1 MTAAA
6 STAPLKPIAKPK
18 PGLHSWMLRVLEE
31 CDRAAV
37 DFSSDPVHDLR
48 VAIRR
53 CRSLADGLIHIDPDP
68 KWKEMKRAPKK
79 LFASLGGLR
88 DMQVLIEWIEKLF
101 RPDDPVAVTLT
112 DYARSREAE
121 LKDDARAELDRFD
134 RKAWRDWS
142 RTLPRRLSVVHP
154 GNIIFKHLALE
165 RWTAA
170 YDLHRLAMRSRSAVS
185 LHQTRIGIKRFRYI
199 VENFLPR
206 QHSLWGADLKDV
218 QDMLGEI
225 HDLDVLWH
233 TALQLH
239 AFPNT
244 DARSRWHEKIVD
256 ERNRRLDRYRQR
268 MTGRQSL
275 WQQWRLELPQQNQ
288 IQFAALSRV
297 RVWAGF
303 LDPHP
308 KHSHHVSALALEIF
322 QGLRNHG
329 LVPAQHERSLE
340 LILQIAALA
349 HDIGSSRNKHSR
361 PKASAKLLRRM
372 ESPLGW
378 DPHEIQLAAAVV
390 RYHAKELPSGRQKVM
405 RSLSLSDRR
414 VVALLAGILRVANTF
429 DTDRSGRVTRAVVEE
444 RKNQLYIFAQGFSS
458 ASHAAEEM
466 AAARYLLESSL
477 RRSILVRPLR
487 PPRTGTTKGRQRLI
501 HQSKPRLKL
510 IA

>member
-1 MTAAA
+1 
-6 STAPLKPIAKPK
+6 LK
-18 PGLHSWMLRVLEE
+18 H
-31 CDRAAV
+31 
-37 DFSSDPVHDLR
+37 
-48 VAIRR
+48 
-53 CRSLADGLIHIDPDP
+53 
-68 KWKEMKRAPKK
+68 
-79 LFASLGGLR
+79 
-88 DMQVLIEWIEKLF
+88 
-101 RPDDPVAVTLT
+101 
-112 DYARSREAE
+112 
-121 LKDDARAELDRFD
+121 DARAELDRFD

-142 RTLPRRLSVVHP
+142 RALPRRLSVLHP

-170 YDLHRLAMRSRSAVS
+170 YDQHRLAMRSRSAVS

-206 QHSLWGADLKDV
+206 QHTLCGPDLKEV
-218 QDMLGEI
+218 QDILGEI

-239 AFPNT
+239 AFP
-244 DARSRWHEKIVD
+244 DDGARSRWHDKIVD
-256 ERNRRLDRYRQR
+256 QRNRRVDRYRQR
-268 MTGRQSL
+268 MTGTQSL
-275 WQQWRLELPQQNQ
+275 WQQWRLELPQQSQ
-288 IQFAALSRV
+288 IQFGALSRV

-322 QGLRNHG
+322 QGLSKHE
-329 LVPAQHERSLE
+329 LIPAKHERSLE

-378 DPHEIQLAAAVV
+378 DPHEVHLAAAVV
-390 RYHAKELPSGRQKVM
+390 RYHAKELPTGRQKVM

-414 VVALLAGILRVANTF
+414 VVALLAGILRVANTL
-429 DTDRSGRVTRAVVEE
+429 DADRSGRVTRVVIEE

-477 RRSILVRPLR
+477 HRSILVRPLR
-487 PPRTGTTKGRQRLI
+487 SPRTGTTKGKQGQI
-501 HQSKPRLKL
+501 QPSKPRLKM

>member
-1 MTAAA
+1 MNAAA
-6 STAPLKPIAKPK
+6 SPAPLKPIAKPK

-37 DFSSDPVHDLR
+37 DFSADPVHDLR
-48 VAIRR
+48 VAVRR

-88 DMQVLIEWIEKLF
+88 DMQVLIEWVEELF
-101 RPDDPVAVTLT
+101 PPDDPVATALT
-112 DYARSREAE
+112 DHARSREAG
-121 LKDDARAELDRFD
+121 LKHDARAELDRFD

-142 RTLPRRLSVVHP
+142 RALPRRLSVLHP

-170 YDLHRLAMRSRSAVS
+170 YDQHRLAMRSRSAVS

-206 QHSLWGADLKDV
+206 QHTLCGPDLKEV
-218 QDMLGEI
+218 QDILGEI

-239 AFPNT
+239 AFP
-244 DARSRWHEKIVD
+244 DDGARSRWHDKIVD
-256 ERNRRLDRYRQR
+256 QRNRRVDRYRQR
-268 MTGRQSL
+268 MTGTQSL
-275 WQQWRLELPQQNQ
+275 WQQWRLELPQQSQ
-288 IQFAALSRV
+288 IQFGALSRV

-322 QGLRNHG
+322 QGLSKHE
-329 LVPAQHERSLE
+329 LIPAKHERSLE

-378 DPHEIQLAAAVV
+378 DPHEVHLAAAVV
-390 RYHAKELPSGRQKVM
+390 RYHAKELPTGRQKVM

-414 VVALLAGILRVANTF
+414 VVALLAGILRVANTL
-429 DTDRSGRVTRAVVEE
+429 DADRSGRVTRVVIEE

-477 RRSILVRPLR
+477 HRSILVRPLR
-487 PPRTGTTKGRQRLI
+487 SPRTGTTKGKQGQI
-501 HQSKPRLKL
+501 QPSKPRLKM